1 MKTILVCVAG
11 ITPQIITETLYYYI
25 IEKKPPVWIDEI
37 NVLTTSAGKEVIIN
51 SLLKKESG
59 VFYKFLSDYNIS
71 RQKIKFNENSVIQL
85 GGDSYIKD
93 ISTDID
99 SAIIGNEIVN
109 FIKNITIDKS
119 TRIICS
125 VAGGRKTMSVYLSLG
140 LQLYGREQDILS
152 HTLVSS
158 DFESTK
164 DFFYIPP
171 VPKNIEIKDK
181 NEKIIKIINT
191 KDAKIVCSEII
202 FVRLRNFLNIK
213 DELFYDDLVNI
224 VQKKVDYCGTKLISI
239 DLKNRALL
247 LGNKKVI
254 LKPIEICIY
263 NLFLSNKKKCEQ
275 EFCGDCTD
283 CYMSLNEM
291 RSQELYANL
300 LEFYKFIYTENSGQ
314 YERLKE
320 SLKKDSKGD
329 DFFSQNISKI
339 NKTLKQHL
347 NPFEFAVYKISKIGK
362 YNKRY
367 GIYVDKKNILS

>member
-11 ITPQIITETLYYYI
+11 LTPQIITETLYYYL
-25 IEKKPPVWIDEI
+25 IEKKPPIWIDEI
-37 NVLTTSAGKEVIIN
+37 NVLTTHKGKDVIVN
-51 SLLKKESG
+51 SLLNRKDG

-93 ISTDID
+93 ISTDMD
-99 SAIIGNEIVN
+99 SAMIGNEIVN
-109 FIKNITIDKS
+109 FIKNLTIDKS

-125 VAGGRKTMSVYLSLG
+125 IAGGRKTMSVYLSLG

-152 HTLVSS
+152 HTLVSP
-158 DFESTK
+158 DFESIK

-171 VPKNIEIKDK
+171 VPKNIKIKDK
-181 NEKIIKIINT
+181 NEKIIKTINT

-291 RSQELYANL
+291 RSQESYVNL
-300 LEFYKFIYTENSGQ
+300 LEFYQFIYTKNSGQ

-320 SLKKDSKGD
+320 SLKKDGKGD

-347 NPFEFAVYKISKIGK
+347 NPFEFAVYKISKVGK

>member
-1 MKTILVCVAG
+1 VAG

>member
-25 IEKKPPVWIDEI
+25 IEKKPPIWIDEI
-37 NVLTTSAGKEVIIN
+37 NVLTTSVGKEAIIN

-59 VFYKFLSDYNIS
+59 IFYKFLSDYNIS
-71 RQKIKFNENSVIQL
+71 RQKIKFSENSVIQL

-93 ISTDID
+93 ISTDMD
-99 SAIIGNEIVN
+99 SAITGNEIVN
-109 FIKNITIDKS
+109 FIKNITIDKN

-125 VAGGRKTMSVYLSLG
+125 IAGGRKTMSVYLSLG
-140 LQLYGREQDILS
+140 LQLYGREQDMLS

-158 DFESTK
+158 DFESTQ
-164 DFFYIPP
+164 DFFYVPP

-181 NEKIIKIINT
+181 NGKIIKIVNT

-263 NLFLSNKKKCEQ
+263 NLFLSNKKKC
-275 EFCGDCTD
+275 
-283 CYMSLNEM
+283 
-291 RSQELYANL
+291 
-300 LEFYKFIYTENSGQ
+300 
-314 YERLKE
+314 
-320 SLKKDSKGD
+320 
-329 DFFSQNISKI
+329 
-339 NKTLKQHL
+339 
-347 NPFEFAVYKISKIGK
+347 
-362 YNKRY
+362 
-367 GIYVDKKNILS
+367 

>member
-11 ITPQIITETLYYYI
+11 ITPQIITETLYYYL
-25 IEKKPPVWIDEI
+25 IEKKPPIWIDEI
-37 NVLTTSAGKEVIIN
+37 YVLTTSVGKETIIN
-51 SLLKKESG
+51 SLLKKEHG
-59 VFYKFLSDYNIS
+59 VFYKFLSDFHIGF
-71 RQKIKFNENSVIQL
+71 QKIKFNENSVIQL

-93 ISTDID
+93 ISTDMD
-99 SAIIGNEIVN
+99 SAVIGNEIVN
-109 FIKNITIDKS
+109 FIKKIAIDKN

-125 VAGGRKTMSVYLSLG
+125 IAGGRKTMGVYLSLG

-152 HTLVSS
+152 HTLVSP

-171 VPKNIEIKDK
+171 VPENIGIKDK
-181 NEKIIKIINT
+181 NGKIIKIINT
-191 KDAKIVCSEII
+191 KDATIMCSEII

-239 DLKNRALL
+239 DLKNKALL

-254 LKPIEICIY
+254 LKPIEICLY
-263 NLFLSNKKKCEQ
+263 NLFLSNKKMCVQ

-291 RSQELYANL
+291 RSQEVYKNILR
-300 LEFYKFIYTENSGQ
+300 FYNIIYTENSGQ

-320 SLKKDSKGD
+320 SFKNDEKGE

-347 NPFEFAVYKISKIGK
+347 NPFEFAVYKISKMGK

>member
-25 IEKKPPVWIDEI
+25 IEKKPPIWIDEI
-37 NVLTTSAGKEVIIN
+37 NVLTTSVGKEAIIN

-59 VFYKFLSDYNIS
+59 IFYKFLSDYNIS
-71 RQKIKFNENSVIQL
+71 RQKIKFSENSVIQL

-93 ISTDID
+93 ISTDMD
-99 SAIIGNEIVN
+99 SAITGNEIVN
-109 FIKNITIDKS
+109 FIKNITIDKN

-125 VAGGRKTMSVYLSLG
+125 IAGGRKTMSVYLSLG
-140 LQLYGREQDILS
+140 LQLYGREQDMLS

-158 DFESTK
+158 DFESTQ
-164 DFFYIPP
+164 DFFYVPP

-181 NEKIIKIINT
+181 NGKIIKIVNT

-283 CYMSLNEM
+283 CYVSLNEM
-291 RSQELYANL
+291 RSQESYANL

-320 SLKKDSKGD
+320 SLKKDGKGE

>member
-51 SLLKKESG
+51 SLLKKESAI
-59 VFYKFLSDYNIS
+59 FYKFLSDYNIS

-109 FIKNITIDKS
+109 FIKNLTIDKN

-125 VAGGRKTMSVYLSLG
+125 IAGGRKTMSVYLSLG

-158 DFESTK
+158 DFESTQ
-164 DFFYIPP
+164 DFFYVPP

-181 NEKIIKIINT
+181 NGKIIKIINT

-263 NLFLSNKKKCEQ
+263 NLFLLNKKKCEQ

-320 SLKKDSKGD
+320 SLKKDGKGD

>member
-25 IEKKPPVWIDEI
+25 IEKKPPIWIDEI

-51 SLLKKESG
+51 SLLKKESAI
-59 VFYKFLSDYNIS
+59 FYKFLSDYNIS

-109 FIKNITIDKS
+109 FIKNLTIDKN

-125 VAGGRKTMSVYLSLG
+125 IAGGRKTMSVYLSLG

-158 DFESTK
+158 DFESTQ
-164 DFFYIPP
+164 DFFYVPP

-181 NEKIIKIINT
+181 NGKIIKIINT

>member
-11 ITPQIITETLYYYI
+11 LTPQIITETLYYYL
-25 IEKKPPVWIDEI
+25 IEKKPPIWIDEI
-37 NVLTTSAGKEVIIN
+37 NVLTTQKGKDIIVD
-51 SLLKKESG
+51 SLLNRKDG
-59 VFYKFLSDYNIS
+59 AFYKFLSDCNIGFN
-71 RQKIKFNENSVIQL
+71 KIKFDENSVIQL
-85 GGDSYIKD
+85 GGDSCIND
-93 ISTDID
+93 IATDMD

-109 FIKNITIDKS
+109 YVKNLTIDNNTK
-119 TRIICS
+119 IICS
-125 VAGGRKTMSVYLSLG
+125 IAGGRKTMSVYLSLG

-152 HTLVSS
+152 HTLVSP
-158 DFESTK
+158 DFESIK

-171 VPKNIEIKDK
+171 APKNIEIKDK
-181 NEKIIKIINT
+181 NGKIIKIINT

-213 DELFYDDLVNI
+213 DELFYDDLVSI

-247 LGNKKVI
+247 LGSKKVI

-263 NLFLSNKKKCEQ
+263 NLFLSLKKKCVQ

-291 RSQELYANL
+291 RSQEAYKSL
-300 LEFYKFIYTENSGQ
+300 LGFYNIIYSENSGQ
-314 YERLKE
+314 YDRLQE
-320 SLKKDSKGD
+320 SFKNDGKGE

>member
-59 VFYKFLSDYNIS
+59 IFYKFLSDYNIG

-93 ISTDID
+93 ISTDMD

-109 FIKNITIDKS
+109 FIKNMTIDKS

-125 VAGGRKTMSVYLSLG
+125 IAGGRKTMSVYLSLG

-224 VQKKVDYCGTKLISI
+224 IQKKVDYCGTKLISI

>member
-25 IEKKPPVWIDEI
+25 IEKKPPIWIDEI

-51 SLLKKESG
+51 SLLKKESAI
-59 VFYKFLSDYNIS
+59 FYKFLSDYNIS

-109 FIKNITIDKS
+109 FIKNLTIDKN

-125 VAGGRKTMSVYLSLG
+125 IAGGRKTMSVYLSLG

-158 DFESTK
+158 DFESTQ
-164 DFFYIPP
+164 DFFYVPP

-181 NEKIIKIINT
+181 NGKIIKIINT

-320 SLKKDSKGD
+320 SLKKDGKGD

>member
-59 VFYKFLSDYNIS
+59 IFYKFLSDYNIG

-93 ISTDID
+93 ISTDMD

-109 FIKNITIDKS
+109 FIKNMTIDKS

-125 VAGGRKTMSVYLSLG
+125 IAGGRKTMSVYLSLG